1 MVAFNG
7 RYSLFRYGRKAHKM
21 IMKLTKW
28 GSLNPPLQCPPSMCS
43 FMTTSKFSISLKS
56 CWEQIL

>member
-28 GSLNPPLQCPPSMCS
+28 GSLNQLILVPPSATRKNQFIEIDTRSRNCP
-43 FMTTSKFSISLKS
+43 
-56 CWEQIL
+56 